1 VIDFVGQKHWVFL
14 ISAIAIFIAIISLAI
29 FGLKSGVDFSGGTS
43 VTLQFEPQV
52 GQAQLRQE
60 MAGLGYES
68 ATIQGTGEGS
78 YIIHIKEMT
87 RPEVNAL
94 AEELGQLLGSQ
105 VDVHDYY
112 LASATVG
119 METARNAGIA
129 IAVAAVAMLLY
140 IVWAFRRM
148 PKPLRWGTC
157 AVVALIHDVLIVLG
171 VFSLLGHISGVEVN
185 AMFITGVLT
194 VVGYSINNTVVVF
207 DRVRENI
214 SKHLG
219 ADFGEMVNAS
229 LNETVGRSLNTSL
242 TTLCVIL
249 AMLLFG
255 GATIH
260 PFVLV
265 LFIGVLAGTYSSL
278 GIAGPLLVVWEKGEW
293 GQLLS
298 RLHLSGKTA

>member
-1 VIDFVGQKHWVFL
+1 MIDFVGQKHWVFL
-14 ISAIAIFIAIISLAI
+14 ISAIAILIGIVALAI
-29 FGLKSGVDFSGGTS
+29 FGLKPGVDFSGGTS

-60 MAGLGYES
+60 MADLGYES
-68 ATIQGTGEGS
+68 ATIQGAGEGS

-94 AEELGQLLGSQ
+94 AEELGQLLDSQ

-112 LASATVG
+112 LASPTVG
-119 METARNAGIA
+119 LETARNAGIA

-157 AVVALIHDVLIVLG
+157 AIIALIHDVLIVLG

-229 LNETVGRSLNTSL
+229 LNETLGRSLNTGL

-260 PFVLV
+260 SFVLV
-265 LFIGVLAGTYSSL
+265 LLVGVLAGTYSSL

-298 RLHLSGKTA
+298 RLRLSGKTA